1 MMISYNNVVV
11 QLKRIIMFIIIF
23 FITCICTKQRILAT
37 NEKDTISSNTNLK
50 VMRLDKVGI
59 VPEFD
64 PEIKEYYFV
73 TNNLTE
79 ELEIVVE
86 PENNSNTVTILG
98 NDNLKEGLNT
108 VTIEVES
115 PDKKE
120 KSIYKI
126 YVTKTDNIELA
137 NTNLETLAVEDAI
150 LYPAFDTN
158 ITEYEIEVSNST
170 TELNILAI
178 PEKMNSTVSID
189 RKESLKIGDN
199 IITIDVLAENKITSR
214 KYIIK
219 VHRRSEA
226 EELQN
231 EQEINSQAERLST
244 IIENNTDLD
253 SGKNEQKV
261 NWRLISI
268 VVAIVIS
275 ICVVTIIIF
284 YTKQK

>member
-11 QLKRIIMFIIIF
+11 QLKRIIVFIIIF
-23 FITCICTKQRILAT
+23 FVTCIYTEQSILAT
-37 NEKDTISSNTNLK
+37 NEKNIMSSNSNLK

-59 VPEFD
+59 VPEFN

-73 TNNLTE
+73 TNNKTE
-79 ELEIVVE
+79 KLEIIAE
-86 PENNSNTVTILG
+86 PEDNNATVTILG
-98 NDNLKEGLNT
+98 NDNLQEGLNT

-126 YVTKTDNIELA
+126 YVTKTDNIETA
-137 NTNLETLAVEDAI
+137 NTNLENLAVQDAM

-178 PEKMNSTVSID
+178 PEKMNSIVAIYG
-189 RKESLKIGDN
+189 KENLKIGDN

-219 VHRRSEA
+219 AHRRSEE

-231 EQEINSQAERLST
+231 EQEINNQAERLSA
-244 IIENNTDLD
+244 IIENNADLD
-253 SGKNEQKV
+253 SGKNEQEV
-261 NWRLISI
+261 NWKLISI
-268 VVAIVIS
+268 IVAIIS
-275 ICVVTIIIF
+275 ICVVTVIIF
-284 YTKQK
+284 YRKQK